1 MKNTIELIVPTIYD
15 AFSKACV
22 PSRRKIFDK
31 MPLIIMR
38 HAERRDYVDKLWF
51 RKELQEGRPWDAPL
65 TDKGKVMAV
74 NAGTAIREFIDKHG
88 LPPVTRAF
96 TSPLVRCVETCAL
109 AARAAGYDGKLAV
122 EPALAEYVCD
132 EWYYSWAI
140 PGANA
145 NWGGPCHCRVGNVK
159 VPREK
164 MHPAA
169 RQPVGTLYLTP
180 EKLNEPSISGS
191 SGVDLDYVPVM
202 STSEMTRTVYDPESP
217 SETASRRQI
226 LKLSE
231 DMFPGET
238 VLLCSHGGPVG
249 EMYAHLIN
257 STNPDARVSLA
268 NIRVGYT
275 ALFLLQKI
283 EGKWRALVA
292 GSDKHRKSAS
302 SRGMAKV
309 MNTMKKTLSF
319 RLLMVK

>member
-1 MKNTIELIVPTIYD
+1 
-15 AFSKACV
+15 
-22 PSRRKIFDK
+22 

-38 HAERRDYVDKLWF
+38 HAERRDYVDKLWL
-51 RKELQEGRPWDAPL
+51 RKEIQGGRPWDAPL

-74 NAGTAIREFIDKHG
+74 NAGNAIRSFLDTHG
-88 LPPVTRAF
+88 LPPVTRAL

-109 AARAAGYDGKLAV
+109 AANAAGYHGKMAV

-145 NWGGPCHCRVGNVK
+145 NWGGPCHCRVENVR

-169 RQPVGTLYLTP
+169 RKPVGSLYLTP
-180 EKLNEPSISGS
+180 EELNEPSISGS
-191 SGVDLDYVPVM
+191 SGVDLDYVPVV
-202 STSEMTRTVYDPESP
+202 STSTMTRTVYDKESS
-217 SETASRRQI
+217 SEASSRLEV
-226 LKLSE
+226 LKISE

-249 EMYAHLIN
+249 EMYAHLVN
-257 STNPDARVSLA
+257 STAPETRVNPSTV
-268 NIRVGYT
+268 RVGYT
-275 ALFLLQKI
+275 ALFLLLKE

-292 GSDKHRKSAS
+292 GSDKHRKQGSKAGS
-302 SRGMAKV
+302 GGFRMSKAFAAI
-309 MNTMKKTLSF
+309 KKSFSFSKSGEGELKKSLSF
-319 RLLMVK
+319 SLSVVK